1 MAREPTRVVVADE
14 LPAAAFEQL
23 RRPGWEVIATFGRPR
38 EELTRALAGA
48 DALVVRSATRVTSDL
63 IGEAPRLRVIAR
75 AGTGVDTIDVD
86 AATERGILVINAPG
100 ANPVSVAELTMAFIL
115 ALARRVPAADASM
128 KAGQWEK
135 KKFTGGEVLGRTL
148 GLVGFGRIGQEVACR
163 AQAFGMNVIA
173 FDPYLS
179 PEAMADAG
187 ATPVGLDALLAQ
199 SDVISL
205 HAPASPETKHL
216 INRER
221 LARCRKG
228 VFIVNTARGDLVDP
242 AALAAAIQDG
252 QVAGAA
258 LDVFEKEPPAD
269 ATLQRL
275 PEVIATPHIGASTRE
290 GQDRVGIETVEALAD
305 FLDRGLI
312 RNAVNA
318 PAVPPAIYS
327 RLLPYIRLARLMGS
341 VGASVAGGPLVGVGI
356 RTYGELAEMPE
367 APLSTAVIEGVL
379 GALRCENVTP
389 VNATAT
395 ATRRGIEVVRSH
407 STRDRPYPGLI
418 SVKVRTAAGTEH
430 WLEGTLS
437 ASREPRLVL
446 LDGVRVDAPLA
457 GELILIW
464 NRDQPGV
471 IGEIGTRLG
480 RHGINI
486 GNFSL
491 GRTSD
496 GRAVGVLDVDTGD
509 ANSIV
514 ADAVDDLRGVRFV
527 DRVEMID
534 LKGIQSSRR

>member
-1 MAREPTRVVVADE
+1 MEGMAHEPLRVVVADE
-14 LPAAAFEQL
+14 LPPAAFEQL
-23 RRPGWEVIATFGRPR
+23 ARPGWDVVATFGRPR
-38 EELTRALAGA
+38 EELTQALAGA
-48 DALVVRSATRVTSDL
+48 DALVVRSATRVTADL
-63 IGEAPRLRVIAR
+63 IGQAPRLRVIAR

-100 ANPVSVAELTMAFIL
+100 ANTVSVAELTMAFIL

-135 KKFTGGEVLGRTL
+135 KKFTGGEVQGRTL
-148 GLVGFGRIGQEVACR
+148 GLVGFGRIGQEVARR
-163 AQAFGMNVIA
+163 AQAFGMSVIA

-179 PEAMADAG
+179 PEAMAGAG
-187 ATPVGLDALLAQ
+187 ATPAALESLLAQ

-205 HAPASPETKHL
+205 HAPASPQTRHL

-252 QVAGAA
+252 HVAGAA

-269 ATLQRL
+269 ATLQSL

-318 PAVPPAIYS
+318 PAVPPAIYG
-327 RLLPYIRLARLMGS
+327 RMLPYVRLARLLGR
-341 VGASVAGGPLVGVGI
+341 VAASVAEGPLTGVGI
-356 RTYGELAEMPE
+356 RTYGELAELPE
-367 APLSTAVIEGVL
+367 APLSSAVLEGVL
-379 GALRCENVTP
+379 VALRCENVTP

-395 ATRRGIEVVRSH
+395 ATRRGIEIVRSH
-407 STRDRPYPGLI
+407 SSRDRPYPGLI
-418 SVKVRTAAGTEH
+418 SVKVRTSNAEH

-486 GNFSL
+486 ANFSL
-491 GRTSD
+491 GRTSN
-496 GRAVGVLDVDTGD
+496 GRAVGVLDVDTGG
-509 ANSIV
+509 ASNAV
-514 ADAVDDLRGVRFV
+514 TEAVDDLRGVRHV
-527 DRVEMID
+527 DRVAMID
-534 LKGIQSSRR
+534 LKET

>member
-14 LPAAAFEQL
+14 LPPAAFEQL
-23 RRPGWEVIATFGRPR
+23 RRPGWEVTATFGRPR

-48 DALVVRSATRVTSDL
+48 DALVVRSATRVTADL
-63 IGEAPRLRVIAR
+63 IGEAPQLRVIAR

-100 ANPVSVAELTMAFIL
+100 ANTVSVAELTMAFIL
-115 ALARRVPAADASM
+115 ALERRVPAADASM
-128 KAGQWEK
+128 KAGHWEK

-148 GLVGFGRIGQEVACR
+148 GLVGFGRIGQEVARR

-258 LDVFEKEPPAD
+258 LDVFEKEPPVD

-275 PEVIATPHIGASTRE
+275 PQVIATPISARPPG
-290 GQDRVGIETVEALAD
+290 
-305 FLDRGLI
+305 RG
-312 RNAVNA
+312 
-318 PAVPPAIYS
+318 
-327 RLLPYIRLARLMGS
+327 
-341 VGASVAGGPLVGVGI
+341 
-356 RTYGELAEMPE
+356 
-367 APLSTAVIEGVL
+367 
-379 GALRCENVTP
+379 
-389 VNATAT
+389 
-395 ATRRGIEVVRSH
+395 
-407 STRDRPYPGLI
+407 
-418 SVKVRTAAGTEH
+418 RTASG
-430 WLEGTLS
+430 
-437 ASREPRLVL
+437 
-446 LDGVRVDAPLA
+446 
-457 GELILIW
+457 
-464 NRDQPGV
+464 
-471 IGEIGTRLG
+471 
-480 RHGINI
+480 
-486 GNFSL
+486 
-491 GRTSD
+491 
-496 GRAVGVLDVDTGD
+496 
-509 ANSIV
+509 
-514 ADAVDDLRGVRFV
+514 
-527 DRVEMID
+527 
-534 LKGIQSSRR
+534 SRRWTRSPTSSIAA

>member
-1 MAREPTRVVVADE
+1 MASVSVRVVVADE
-14 LPAAAFEQL
+14 LPSAAFEQL
-23 RRPGWEVIATFGRPR
+23 ARPGWDVVATFGRPR
-38 EELTRALAGA
+38 EALTQALARA

-63 IGEAPRLRVIAR
+63 IGQAPRLRVIAR

-100 ANPVSVAELTMAFIL
+100 ANTVSVAELTMAFIL

-135 KKFTGGEVLGRTL
+135 KKFTGGEVQGRTL
-148 GLVGFGRIGQEVACR
+148 GLVGFGRIGQEVARR
-163 AQAFGMNVIA
+163 AQAFGMNVVA

-179 PEAMADAG
+179 PEAMAAAG
-187 ATPVGLDALLAQ
+187 ATPVGLDALFAQ

-205 HAPASPETKHL
+205 HAPASPETRHL
-216 INRER
+216 VNRDR

-228 VFIVNTARGDLVDP
+228 VFIVNTARGDLIDP
-242 AALAAAIQDG
+242 AALIAAIQNG

-258 LDVFEKEPPAD
+258 LDVFEREPPPD
-269 ATLQRL
+269 PTLQNL

-290 GQDRVGIETVEALAD
+290 GQDRVGLETVDALAD

-318 PAVPPAIYS
+318 PAVPPAIYG
-327 RLLPYIRLARLMGS
+327 RLLPYIRLGRLLGG
-341 VGASVAGGPLVGVGI
+341 VAASVAGGPIVGVGI
-356 RTYGELAEMPE
+356 RTYGELAELPE
-367 APLSTAVIEGVL
+367 APLSTAVLEGVL

-407 STRDRPYPGLI
+407 STRDRPYPGLV
-418 SVKVRTAAGTEH
+418 SVKVRTAGPEH

-437 ASREPRLVL
+437 ASRDPRLVL
-446 LDGVRVDAPLA
+446 VDGVRVDAPLE

-486 GNFSL
+486 ANFSL
-491 GRTSD
+491 GRTAD
-496 GRAVGVLDVDTGD
+496 GQAVGVLNVDT
-509 ANSIV
+509 
-514 ADAVDDLRGVRFV
+514 ADVKETAAQTVDDLRGVRYV
-527 DRVEMID
+527 DRVAIVD
-534 LKGIQSSRR
+534 LKDL